1 MKTPIFLHYRF
12 FQKHPCSQK
21 THSICGFV
29 SCVSR
34 EVAPPGWPSRH
45 AQSPGRKRVP
55 KDCHTGTGG
64 WGGTVSR
71 SGHRRASCAVGEGR
85 SMSERVAL
93 GPRAP
98 GRPPSSTPRPD
109 PHPTFTPTPRVLPAA
124 AGGVATARAV
134 VPGTFLALLRRSE
147 FRRERPSCAFRGV

>member
-12 FQKHPCSQK
+12 FQKHPCSRK

-98 GRPPSSTPRPD
+98 GRPPSSTPHPD
-109 PHPTFTPTPRVLPAA
+109 PHPTFTPTPARCSSCCSGQGGDSACCGPGDVSGAAEEVRV
-124 AGGVATARAV
+124 
-134 VPGTFLALLRRSE
+134 SE
-147 FRRERPSCAFRGV
+147 RTPELCF